1 MKARTISITPE
12 TLFMLEF
19 QENKNNNDSDNNYI
33 PGACNIG
40 REEIKRR
47 KMATIFSAIL
57 TIAVMVLILT
67 LDANKIWRLLLFIPA
82 TSLGVS
88 FQQWYF
94 KFCVAFGIKGV
105 FNFGDIGKT
114 FSIEQKENY
123 RKDRI
128 KAWQM
133 IISGVVFGV
142 VVAQI
147 FYYLPN

>member
-1 MKARTISITPE
+1 MKAKAISINSE
-12 TLFMLEF
+12 TLFMSVF
-19 QENKNNNDSDNNYI
+19 QENKNNNDSDNHYI

-40 REEIKRR
+40 PEEINRR
-47 KMATIFSAIL
+47 KKATLFSIVF
-57 TIAVMVLILT
+57 TITVIVLLFM
-67 LDANKIWRLLLFIPA
+67 LDANKIWRLTLFIPA

-114 FSIEQKENY
+114 FSIDQKENY

-133 IISGVVFGV
+133 IISGMVFGLIL
-142 VVAQI
+142 ALI
-147 FYYLPN
+147 FYFMP

>member
-1 MKARTISITPE
+1 MKTKAISINSE
-12 TLFMLEF
+12 TLFMSLF
-19 QENKNNNDSDNNYI
+19 QENKNSNDSDNHYI

-40 REEIKRR
+40 HEEIKRR
-47 KMATIFSAIL
+47 KKAAIFSIVL
-57 TIAVMVLILT
+57 TITVIVLIFM
-67 LDANKIWRLLLFIPA
+67 LDANKIWRLTLFIPA

-114 FSIEQKENY
+114 FSIDQKENY

-133 IISGVVFGV
+133 IISGMVFGLIL
-142 VVAQI
+142 AMI
-147 FYYLPN
+147 FYYLPV

>member
-1 MKARTISITPE
+1 MKTKAISINSE
-12 TLFMLEF
+12 TLFMSLF
-19 QENKNNNDSDNNYI
+19 QENKNSNDSDNHYI

-40 REEIKRR
+40 HEEIKRR
-47 KMATIFSAIL
+47 KKAAIFSIVL
-57 TIAVMVLILT
+57 TITVIVLVFM
-67 LDANKIWRLLLFIPA
+67 LDANKIWRLTLFIPA

-114 FSIEQKENY
+114 FSIDQKENY

-133 IISGVVFGV
+133 IISGIVFGLIL
-142 VVAQI
+142 ALI
-147 FYYLPN
+147 FYFMP

>member
-1 MKARTISITPE
+1 MKARTISITSE

-19 QENKNNNDSDNNYI
+19 QENKNNNDSDNHYI

-57 TIAVMVLILT
+57 TIAVIVLILT

-114 FSIEQKENY
+114 FSIDQKENY

-128 KAWQM
+128 KALQM
-133 IISGVVFGV
+133 IISGAVFGLIL
-142 VVAQI
+142 ALI
-147 FYYLPN
+147 FYFMP

>member
-47 KMATIFSAIL
+47 KMATIFSAVL
-57 TIAVMVLILT
+57 TIAVIVLLLT
-67 LDANKIWRLLLFIPA
+67 LDTNKVWRLMLFIPA
-82 TSLGVS
+82 ASLGVS

-123 RKDRI
+123 KKDRI

-133 IISGVVFGV
+133 ILSGMLFGLI
-142 VVAQI
+142 VALI
-147 FYYLPN
+147 FYFLP

>member
-1 MKARTISITPE
+1 MIKTLKLESLYLSFTPQD
-12 TLFMLEF
+12 T
-19 QENKNNNDSDNNYI
+19 NSANDREEYI

-40 REEIKRR
+40 KKEIERR
-47 KMATIFSAIL
+47 KKATIFSFALCVIF
-57 TIAVMVLILT
+57 IAFMQWYEVE
-67 LDANKIWRLLLFIPA
+67 KIWRLLIIIPA
-82 TSLGVS
+82 SSLGVS

-114 FSIEQKENY
+114 FSIDQKENF

-133 IISGVVFGV
+133 IGTGVGFGLLAGFV
-142 VVAQI
+142 
-147 FYYLPN
+147 YYLLPV

>member
-1 MKARTISITPE
+1 MKTKAISINSE
-12 TLFMLEF
+12 TLFMSLF
-19 QENKNNNDSDNNYI
+19 QENKNSNDSDNHYI

-40 REEIKRR
+40 HEEIKRR
-47 KMATIFSAIL
+47 KKAAIFSIVL
-57 TIAVMVLILT
+57 TITVIVLIFM
-67 LDANKIWRLLLFIPA
+67 LDANKIWRLTLFIPA

-114 FSIEQKENY
+114 FSIDQKENY

-133 IISGVVFGV
+133 IISGIVFGLIL
-142 VVAQI
+142 ALI
-147 FYYLPN
+147 FYFMP

>member
-67 LDANKIWRLLLFIPA
+67 LDSNKI
-82 TSLGVS
+82 
-88 FQQWYF
+88 
-94 KFCVAFGIKGV
+94 
-105 FNFGDIGKT
+105 
-114 FSIEQKENY
+114 
-123 RKDRI
+123 
-128 KAWQM
+128 
-133 IISGVVFGV
+133 
-142 VVAQI
+142 
-147 FYYLPN
+147 

>member
-19 QENKNNNDSDNNYI
+19 QENKNNNDSDNHYI

-142 VVAQI
+142 VVALI

>member
-1 MKARTISITPE
+1 MKARIISITPE
-12 TLFMLEF
+12 TLFMSVF
-19 QENKNNNDSDNNYI
+19 QENKNNNDSDNHYI

-40 REEIKRR
+40 HEEIRRR
-47 KMATIFSAIL
+47 KKATVFSIVL
-57 TIAVMVLILT
+57 TITVIVLLFM
-67 LDANKIWRLLLFIPA
+67 LDANKTWRLILFIPA

-114 FSIEQKENY
+114 FSIDQKENY

-133 IISGVVFGV
+133 IISGMVFGLIL
-142 VVAQI
+142 ALI
-147 FYYLPN
+147 FYFMP

>member
-1 MKARTISITPE
+1 MKTKAISINSE
-12 TLFMLEF
+12 TLFMSLF
-19 QENKNNNDSDNNYI
+19 QENKNSNDSDNHYI

-40 REEIKRR
+40 HEEIKRR
-47 KMATIFSAIL
+47 KKAAIFSIVL
-57 TIAVMVLILT
+57 TITVIVLIFM
-67 LDANKIWRLLLFIPA
+67 LDANKIWRLTLFIPA

-114 FSIEQKENY
+114 FSIDQKENY

-133 IISGVVFGV
+133 IMTGMVFGLIL
-142 VVAQI
+142 ALI
-147 FYYLPN
+147 FYFMP

>member
-142 VVAQI
+142 VVALI

>member
-1 MKARTISITPE
+1 MKTKAISINSE
-12 TLFMLEF
+12 TLFMSLF
-19 QENKNNNDSDNNYI
+19 QENKNSNDSDNHYI

-40 REEIKRR
+40 HEEIKRR
-47 KMATIFSAIL
+47 KKAAIFSIVL
-57 TIAVMVLILT
+57 TITVIVLIFM
-67 LDANKIWRLLLFIPA
+67 LDANKIWRLTLFIPA

-94 KFCVAFGIKGV
+94 KFCVAFRIKGV

-114 FSIEQKENY
+114 FSIDQKENY

-133 IISGVVFGV
+133 IISGIVFGLIL
-142 VVAQI
+142 ALI
-147 FYYLPN
+147 FYFMP

>member
-1 MKARTISITPE
+1 MKARAISITPE

-19 QENKNNNDSDNNYI
+19 QENKNNDDSDNHYI

-47 KMATIFSAIL
+47 KKATIFSVVL
-57 TIAVMVLILT
+57 TITVIILLLVFDT
-67 LDANKIWRLLLFIPA
+67 NKIWRLTLFIPA
-82 TSLGVS
+82 ASLGVS

-114 FSIEQKENY
+114 FSIKQKENY
-123 RKDRI
+123 RKDRM

-133 IISGVVFGV
+133 ITSGMVFGLI
-142 VVAQI
+142 VALI
-147 FYYLPN
+147 FYFMP

>member
-19 QENKNNNDSDNNYI
+19 QENNNNNNSDNHYI

-57 TIAVMVLILT
+57 TIAVIILILT
-67 LDANKIWRLLLFIPA
+67 LDANKVWRLLLFIPA
-82 TSLGVS
+82 ASLGVS

-142 VVAQI
+142 VVALI

>member
-67 LDANKIWRLLLFIPA
+67 LDSNKIWRLLLFIPA

-142 VVAQI
+142 VVALI